1 MQRRTFIRHV
11 AAVALFVVASA
22 AAHAQSRQYTVT
34 APDGVTLAVQEAG
47 KSDGPPVV
55 FVHGLLGSHLNW
67 GAQLSSPALQ
77 GYRLITYDL
86 RGHGQSGK
94 PVDAAAYTNGRRWAD
109 DLAAVIKATGAR
121 EPVVVGWSLGA
132 AVTTNYLAA
141 YGDAQIA
148 GAVYVGG
155 VIELDAKQIAPHPAL
170 YRDMVSSDL
179 RTHLDAEREFIG
191 LCFAQPPDGI
201 TFQRLL
207 ANAAMASFDMQ
218 AAVQSMTVAAARG
231 LGSARKPVLLIYGAK
246 DALVQPAPSI
256 ARARELNPHVR
267 SRIYAAS
274 GHAPFMEESDRFNRE
289 LAAFVDSVVTR

>member
-1 MQRRTFIRHV
+1 MQRRTFFRHL
-11 AAVALFVVASA
+11 AAVALFVAASA
-22 AAHAQSRQYTVT
+22 VAHAQSRQYTVT
-34 APDGVTLAVQEAG
+34 APDGVTLAIQEAG

-67 GAQLSSPALQ
+67 AAQLSSPALQ
-77 GYRLITYDL
+77 RYRLITYDL
-86 RGHGQSGK
+86 RGHGLSGK
-94 PVDAAAYTNGRRWAD
+94 PVDAAAYTDGRRWAD

-121 EPVVVGWSLGA
+121 DPVVVGWSLGA

-155 VIELDAKQIAPHPAL
+155 VIELDPKQIAPHPAL
-170 YRDMVSSDL
+170 YRDMVSPDL
-179 RTHLDAEREFIG
+179 KTHLDAEREFIG
-191 LCFAQPPDGI
+191 LCFAQRPDDV

-231 LGSARKPVLLIYGAK
+231 LGSARKPLLLIYGAK

-256 ARARELNPHVR
+256 QRARELNPHVR
-267 SRIYAAS
+267 SAVYAGS
-274 GHAPFMEESDRFNRE
+274 GHAPFMEEPDRFNRD